1 MIIPTFSNLK
11 YTSTG
16 VTDWVHKWK
25 RNGFITSNGQPV
37 KNADLWRD
45 LDAARCAAEDAGI
58 AVIFEWVKGHDG
70 NHGNE
75 QADKLAVAG
84 IDNM

>member
-1 MIIPTFSNLK
+1 M
-11 YTSTG
+11 
-16 VTDWVHKWK
+16 
-25 RNGFITSNGQPV
+25 

-58 AVIFEWVKGHDG
+58 SVIFEWVKGHDG

-84 IDNM
+84 IENM